1 MLPEED
7 FVAISALQHYCFCPR
22 QCALIYVEGLWREN
36 ALTVAGSL
44 LHERVDQQRR
54 ESRPGIKQLTALRLV
69 SHQLGVCG
77 VADMVELHQTPQG
90 WRAYPVEYKHGK
102 PKEHRAD
109 EVQLCAQAIALEEM
123 RHESIPEGALFYGT
137 TRRRLTVRF
146 DEMLRELTAQAARAV
161 HALINTGTTPP
172 PTYTPACEACSLY
185 DLCRPKEIAEGA
197 SAKAWIHRQLAESGL

>member
-1 MLPEED
+1 MIPEED
-7 FVAISALQHYCFCPR
+7 FVMISALQHYCFCPR
-22 QCALIYVEGLWREN
+22 QCALIHVEDLWREN
-36 ALTVAGSL
+36 ALTIAGSL
-44 LHERVDQQRR
+44 LHECVDQPRR
-54 ESRPGIKQLTALRLV
+54 ESRPGIKHLTALRLV
-69 SHQLGVCG
+69 SHRLGVFG

-146 DEMLRELTAQAARAV
+146 DETLRELTAQAARAV
-161 HALINTGTTPP
+161 RALINAGTTPP

-197 SAKAWIHRQLAESGL
+197 SAKAWIHRQLVESGL